1 MNAYRVKEVSWGI
14 IALAVLCIALS
25 GCSSTSQKTARLE
38 PQYCY
43 TNQEIEVE
51 NGKNVSSR
59 TRVECTDD
67 RTKKLFQARSGIS
80 KDCTEFYFQMNIKGQ
95 PVERRGYAC
104 TKFDGSIEIFNPA
117 SNM

>member
-1 MNAYRVKEVSWGI
+1 MQPYTVKNYLWLVITVLFLIVALTGCASSSKKVS
-14 IALAVLCIALS
+14 S
-25 GCSSTSQKTARLE
+25 LE

-51 NGKNVSSR
+51 DGKNVSSR
-59 TRVECTDD
+59 TRIECTDD
-67 RTKKLFQARSGIS
+67 RTKKLFQARSGIA
-80 KDCTEFYFQMNIKGQ
+80 KDCTEFTFQMNIKGQ

-104 TKFDGSIEIFNPA
+104 TKFDGSIEIFNPS

>member
-1 MNAYRVKEVSWGI
+1 MNAYRVKEIMWVF
-14 IALAVLCIALS
+14 IALMFLCIALS
-25 GCSSTSQKTARLE
+25 GCSSTGKQTTSLA

-51 NGKNVSSR
+51 DGKNVSSR
-59 TRVECTDD
+59 TKIECTDD
-67 RTKKLFQARSGIS
+67 RTKKLFQARSGIA

-104 TKFDGSIEIFNPA
+104 TKFDGSIEVFNPT